1 MNNKPDYKEGD
12 HDNFVQYL
20 YSSEPKEPGS
30 IQLELPCSE
39 ENKSQSLHI
48 FEQLLMIFVDGLKF
62 FHGDENKKVNPEK
75 LTKDDFEKLN
85 LYFKSLN
92 FKIDISVF
100 KNMYEYKFKHPN
112 YFKDKK
118 LITKDTKLNDFYYEI
133 FTQSQQI
140 YRIQFD
146 FLN

>member
-1 MNNKPDYKEGD
+1 MNNIPDYKEGN

-20 YSSEPKEPGS
+20 YSSEPKEQGS

-48 FEQLLMIFVDGLKF
+48 FEQLLMIFVDGLKIF
-62 FHGDENKKVNPEK
+62 YGDENKKVNPET

-85 LYFKSLN
+85 LYFKSFS
-92 FKIDISVF
+92 FKVYISVF
-100 KNMYEYKFKHPN
+100 KDMYEYKFKHPN